1 MSAHAQSAT
10 RNPQS
15 EFVGTYVALVTPFG
29 ADELVDYAAL
39 ARMVEHVIAGG
50 VEGIVPCGTTGE
62 KSTLGVDEH
71 KRVIERVVERVAG
84 RVQVIA
90 GSGSND
96 TRHAIEMTRFAREV
110 GADASLSEVPYYNRP
125 TQEGLIRHYCS
136 IAERVEIPMIVY
148 NIPSRAGT
156 KINADTLLRLAQMC
170 PWVRGV
176 KDATKDLDF
185 TAEVL
190 CGRPQGFRV
199 LSGDDSATLAIVAM
213 GGDGVISVV
222 ANEVP
227 RQFSE
232 MVRLALAGQFEP
244 ARKIYY
250 QLLPLIAANFL
261 ETNPIPVKAAVAM
274 MGLIEDRLRLPLI
287 ALSPPNREK
296 LRRAL
301 ADLGL
306 IPSST

>member
-1 MSAHAQSAT
+1 MTTELQT
-10 RNPQS
+10 QPL
-15 EFVGTYVALVTPFG
+15 VGTFVALVTPFA
-29 ADELVDYAAL
+29 ADESVDETAL
-39 ARMVEHVIAGG
+39 ARMVEHVIEGG

-62 KSTLGVDEH
+62 KSTLGVEEH
-71 KRVIERVVERVAG
+71 KRVIEHVVEFVAG

-96 TRHAIEMTRFAREV
+96 TRHAIEMTKFARSV

-125 TQEGLIRHYCS
+125 TQEGLIRHYCT
-136 IAERVEIPMIVY
+136 IAEHAEIPLVVY

-156 KINADTLLRLAQMC
+156 KINADTLLRLAEKC
-170 PWVRGV
+170 PYVQAV

-190 CGRPQGFRV
+190 RGRPKGFRV
-199 LSGDDSATLAIVAM
+199 LSGDDSATLAMIAM
-213 GGDGVISVV
+213 GGEGVISVV

-227 RQFSE
+227 GRFSE
-232 MVRLALAGQFEP
+232 MVRMALNGQFES
-244 ARKIYY
+244 AREIYY
-250 QLLPLIAANFL
+250 ELLPLMNANFL
-261 ETNPIPVKAAVAM
+261 ETNPIPVKAALAM

-287 ALSPPNREK
+287 PMSAGPREK

-306 IPSST
+306 IPPGAR

>member
-1 MSAHAQSAT
+1 MAMSQQT
-10 RNPQS
+10 RPL
-15 EFVGTYVALVTPFG
+15 EGTYVALVTPFA
-29 ADELVDYAAL
+29 ADESVDDPAL

-62 KSTLGVDEH
+62 KSTLGVEEH
-71 KRVIERVVERVAG
+71 KRVIARVVELVAG

-96 TRHAIEMTRFAREV
+96 TRHAIEMASFARRV
-110 GADASLSEVPYYNRP
+110 GADAGLSEVPYYNRP
-125 TQEGLIRHYCS
+125 TQEGLVRHFCA
-136 IAERVEIPMIVY
+136 IAERAEIPLVVY

-156 KINADTLLRLAQMC
+156 KINADTLLRLAEVC
-170 PWVRGV
+170 PWVQGV
-176 KDATKDLDF
+176 KDATHDLDF

-190 CGRPQGFRV
+190 RGRPKGFRV

-227 RQFSE
+227 RPFSE
-232 MVRLALAGQFEP
+232 MVRLALAGRFAEARNIYFELH
-244 ARKIYY
+244 A
-250 QLLPLIAANFL
+250 LMVANFL
-261 ETNPIPVKAAVAM
+261 ETNPIPVKAALAM

-287 ALSPPNREK
+287 PMSAAPRER

-301 ADLGL
+301 SDLKL
-306 IPSST
+306 IPSQA

>member
-1 MSAHAQSAT
+1 MNTESQP
-10 RNPQS
+10 RP
-15 EFVGTYVALVTPFG
+15 FVGTYVALVTPFA
-29 ADELVDYAAL
+29 ADESVDDAAL
-39 ARMVEHVIAGG
+39 ARMVEHVIEGG
-50 VEGIVPCGTTGE
+50 VQGIVPCGTTGE

-71 KRVIERVVERVAG
+71 KRVIERVVELVAG

-96 TRHAIEMTRFAREV
+96 TRHAMEMTRFARQV
-110 GADASLSEVPYYNRP
+110 GANASLSEVPYYNRP
-125 TQEGLIRHYCS
+125 TQEGLIRHYCT
-136 IAERVEIPMIVY
+136 IAEAAEIPLIVY

-156 KINADTLLRLAQMC
+156 KINADTLLRLAEMC
-170 PWVRGV
+170 PWVQGV

-190 CGRPQGFRV
+190 RGRPKGFRV
-199 LSGDDSATLAIVAM
+199 LSGDDSATLAMIAM

-232 MVRLALAGQFEP
+232 MVRLALAGQLER
-244 ARKIYY
+244 AREIYY
-250 QLLPLIAANFL
+250 ELLPLMMANFL
-261 ETNPIPVKAAVAM
+261 ETNPIPVKAALAL

-287 ALSPPNREK
+287 PMSPPNRER
-296 LRRAL
+296 LRRIL

-306 IPSST
+306 IPPHAGK

>member
-1 MSAHAQSAT
+1 MAMSQPT
-10 RNPQS
+10 RPL
-15 EFVGTYVALVTPFG
+15 EGTYVALVTPFA
-29 ADELVDYAAL
+29 ADESVDEAAL

-50 VEGIVPCGTTGE
+50 LEGIVPCGTTGE
-62 KSTLGVDEH
+62 KSTLGVEEH
-71 KRVIERVVERVAG
+71 KRVIARVVELAAG

-96 TRHAIEMTRFAREV
+96 TRHAIEMASFARRV

-125 TQEGLIRHYCS
+125 TQEGLVRHFCA
-136 IAERVEIPMIVY
+136 IAERAEIPLVVY

-156 KINADTLLRLAQMC
+156 KINADTLLRLAEVC
-170 PWVRGV
+170 PWVQGV
-176 KDATKDLDF
+176 KDATHDLDF

-190 CGRPQGFRV
+190 RGRPKGFRV

-232 MVRLALAGQFEP
+232 MVRLALAGRFAE
-244 ARKIYY
+244 ARKIYFE
-250 QLLPLIAANFL
+250 LHALMVANFL
-261 ETNPIPVKAAVAM
+261 ETNPIPVKAALAM
-274 MGLIEDRLRLPLI
+274 MGLIEDHLRLPLI
-287 ALSPPNREK
+287 PMSAAPRER

-301 ADLGL
+301 SDLKL
-306 IPSST
+306 IPSQA

>member
-1 MSAHAQSAT
+1 MSEHSQP
-10 RNPQS
+10 RQW
-15 EFVGTYVALVTPFG
+15 VGTYVALVTPFS
-29 ADELVDYAAL
+29 ADESVDDKAL

-50 VEGIVPCGTTGE
+50 VAGIVPCGTTGE
-62 KSTLGVDEH
+62 KSTLSVEEH
-71 KRVIERVVERVAG
+71 KRVIERVVALVAG

-96 TRHAIEMTRFAREV
+96 TRHAIEMARFARQV

-125 TQEGLIRHYCS
+125 TQEGLIRHFCA
-136 IAERVEIPMIVY
+136 IGERAEIPMIVY

-156 KINADTLLRLAQMC
+156 KINADTLLRLAEMC
-170 PWVRGV
+170 PWVQGV
-176 KDATKDLDF
+176 KDATHDLDF

-190 CGRPQGFRV
+190 RGRPKGFRV

-227 RQFSE
+227 RRFSE
-232 MVRLALAGQFEP
+232 MVRSALAGHLER
-244 ARKIYY
+244 ARDIYY
-250 QLLPLIAANFL
+250 ELHPLMVANFL
-261 ETNPIPVKAAVAM
+261 ETNPIPVKAGLAM

-287 ALSPPNREK
+287 PLSPAPRER
-296 LRRAL
+296 LRCAL
-301 ADLGL
+301 ADLGVL
-306 IPSST
+306 PTQA

>member
-1 MSAHAQSAT
+1 
-10 RNPQS
+10 
-15 EFVGTYVALVTPFG
+15 
-29 ADELVDYAAL
+29 
-39 ARMVEHVIAGG
+39 MVEHVIEGG

-62 KSTLGVDEH
+62 KSTLAVEEH
-71 KRVIERVVERVAG
+71 KRVIERVVEIVAG

-96 TRHAIEMTRFAREV
+96 TRHAIEMARFARQV

-125 TQEGLIRHYCS
+125 TQEGLIRHYCA
-136 IAERVEIPMIVY
+136 IAERAEIPLVVY

-156 KINADTLLRLAQMC
+156 KINADTLLRLAEMC
-170 PWVRGV
+170 PWVQGV
-176 KDATKDLDF
+176 KDATHDLDF

-190 CGRPQGFRV
+190 RGRPQGFRV
-199 LSGDDSATLAIVAM
+199 LSGDDSATLAIIAM

-222 ANEVP
+222 ANEAP
-227 RQFSE
+227 RYFSD
-232 MVRLALAGQFEP
+232 MVQLALAGQFEG
-244 ARKIYY
+244 AREIYY
-250 QLLPLIAANFL
+250 RLHALMVANFL
-261 ETNPIPVKAAVAM
+261 ETNPIPVKAALSM

-287 ALSPPNREK
+287 PMSSANRER

-306 IPSST
+306 IPPRS